1 MQVHQVV
8 AVEEMGTRETVRQAV
23 GAVGWRA
30 VRAVVWGLILVVALC
45 ALTIHSN
52 LIYRRYI
59 TAASLPS
66 GAVFFFF
73 LTVVLNGIVRRVNAR
88 WAMQKWE
95 LGIVFSMLFISA
107 ALPQA
112 SLGETLVTLAVAPQY
127 YPRRGGVPYAE
138 RLADAIPSWL
148 MVQDREAVRTFY
160 EALPPGQSIPWGAWL
175 VPMLGW
181 TLFALALIMALGCLA
196 RILSHRWIEEERV
209 TFPLMELPLEMMGAG
224 IEGDRFWRNPLLWL
238 GFAIPGTMI
247 GIGQMHAYFPT
258 VPEIGQII
266 TWRIGEG
273 WQTTPLNALR
283 DFVFPVWMLVIGV
296 SYLINGEVAASIWVF
311 HLLFQAQLLIFAL
324 MGYNAAAPSGTVTF
338 NPIDWIHHTE
348 FGACVVLSVSMLLPV
363 WKDVVKAWKREPDA
377 RVSRGA
383 VLSFLAANLAM
394 VVWAIAVGGHVVMMV
409 LFLVVL
415 YAIVLALGRM
425 VASGGVY
432 LVDNGYVPERL
443 IHGLSG
449 SLWPSNSGLWMLNAQ
464 NALVGRADM
473 SFLYFA
479 LNDEKFRYE
488 ARLPQRVHLA
498 GVVLSVVTALLGA
511 YFFILWWSYQYG
523 AVNFAAWPLSW
534 NVPQHLQRLMAG
546 MASRQPPS
554 AEVWSATVVGAGIG
568 LFLLNMNR
576 RFTWWR
582 LSPLGFVIASS
593 ENVSGQIW
601 GGAFIGWLVSS
612 LVKRYGG
619 MPLYRKLRPFF
630 LGLIL
635 GDVVVYCSVV
645 LLESLVGVRGAGF

>member
-1 MQVHQVV
+1 MHQAI
-8 AVEEMGTRETVRQAV
+8 AVEEMRSRESARQAV
-23 GAVGWRA
+23 RAVGWRA
-30 VRAVVWGLILVVALC
+30 VRAIVWGLILVLALC

-138 RLADAIPSWL
+138 RLADAIPPWL
-148 MVQDREAVRTFY
+148 MVQDREAVRAFY
-160 EALPPGQSIPWGAWL
+160 ESLPPGQAIPWGAWL

-181 TLFALALIMALGCLA
+181 TLFALALMTALGCLA

-224 IEGDRFWRNPLLWL
+224 SEGDRFWRNPLLWL

-247 GIGQMHAYFPT
+247 GFGQMHAYFPT
-258 VPEIGQII
+258 IPEIGQII

-296 SYLINGEVAASIWVF
+296 SYLINGEVSASIWVF
-311 HLLFQAQLLIFAL
+311 HLLFQAQLLVFAL

-338 NPIDWIHHTE
+338 NPIDWVHYTE

-363 WKDVVKAWKREPDA
+363 WREVVKAWRGERDA
-377 RVSRGA
+377 KVSREA
-383 VLSFLAANLAM
+383 VLGFLAANLAM
-394 VVWAIAVGGHVVMMV
+394 LVWAIAVGGHVVIMV

-449 SLWPSNSGLWMLNAQ
+449 SLWPSNGSLWLLNAQ

-488 ARLPQRVHLA
+488 ARLPQRAHLA
-498 GVVLSVVTALLGA
+498 GVVLSVVGALLGA

-554 AEVWSATVVGAGIG
+554 AEVWGATVIGAGIG

-576 RFTWWR
+576 QFTWWR

-619 MPLYRKLRPFF
+619 MPLYRKQRPFF

-645 LLESLVGVRGAGF
+645 LLESLIGVRGAGF

>member
-1 MQVHQVV
+1 MYREKVVHKADAVNAAEEQAAV
-8 AVEEMGTRETVRQAV
+8 AIH
-23 GAVGWRA
+23 WRA
-30 VRAVVWGLILVVALC
+30 VRAVVWGLVLVLMLC
-45 ALTIHSN
+45 ALTTHSN
-52 LIYRRYI
+52 LLYRRYI

-73 LTVVLNGIVRRVNAR
+73 LTVVLNGILKRIHAH

-107 ALPQA
+107 AIPQA
-112 SLGETLVTLAVAPQY
+112 SIGQTLVTLAVAPQY

-138 RLADAIPSWL
+138 QLGDAIPSWL
-148 MVQDREAVRTFY
+148 LVRDREAVRAFY
-160 EALPPGQSIPWGAWL
+160 EGLAPGQSIPWGAWV

-181 TLFALALIMALGCLA
+181 TVFALALLGALGCLA

-224 IEGDRFWRNPLLWL
+224 SEGDRFWRSPLLWL
-238 GFAIPGTMI
+238 GFLIPGTMI
-247 GIGQMHAYFPT
+247 GIGQMHSYFPT
-258 VPEIGQII
+258 IPEIGQII

-273 WQTTPLNALR
+273 WQTAPLNALR
-283 DFVFPVWMLVIGV
+283 DLVFPVWMLVIGV

-311 HLLFQAQLLIFAL
+311 HLLYRAQLLAFAL
-324 MGYNAAAPSGTVTF
+324 MGYNAAAPAGTTTF
-338 NPIDWIHHTE
+338 NPMDWIHHTE
-348 FGACVVLSVSMLLPV
+348 FGACVVLSISMLLPV
-363 WKDVVKAWKREPDA
+363 WGEVKKAWRGDRSA
-377 RVSRGA
+377 RVPRGA
-383 VLSFLAANLAM
+383 VLGFLAANGAM
-394 VVWAIAVGGHVVMMV
+394 LVWALVAGRNVIPVL
-409 LFLVVL
+409 LFLLVL

-443 IHGLSG
+443 IHGLTG
-449 SLWPSNSGLWMLNAQ
+449 SLWQSNSGLWMLNAQ

-473 SFLYFA
+473 SFVYFA
-479 LNDEKFRYE
+479 LNDEKFRHE

-498 GVVLSVVTALLGA
+498 GVVLSVLAALLGA

-534 NVPQHLQRLMAG
+534 NVPQHLQRLMG
-546 MASRQPPS
+546 DMASRQPPS
-554 AEVWSATVVGAGIG
+554 GEVWSATIVGAGVG
-568 LFLLNMNR
+568 LFLLAMNR
-576 RFTWWR
+576 QFTWWR
-582 LSPLGFVIASS
+582 ISPLGFVIASS

-601 GGAFIGWLVSS
+601 GGAFIGWLISS

-619 MPLYRKLRPFF
+619 MPVHRRLRPFF

-635 GDVVVYCSVV
+635 GDVVVYCTVV
-645 LLESLVGVRGAGF
+645 LLESVIGVRGAGF

>member
-1 MQVHQVV
+1 MHRAGVQEGNQ
-8 AVEEMGTRETVRQAV
+8 AEQANRRQRGV
-23 GAVGWRA
+23 IVWRA
-30 VRAVVWGLILVVALC
+30 VRAVVWGLVMVLVLC
-45 ALTIHSN
+45 ALTTHSN

-73 LTVVLNGIVRRVNAR
+73 LTVVLNGIIRWVNAR

-107 ALPQA
+107 AIPQA
-112 SLGETLVTLAVAPQY
+112 SIGQTLITLAVAPQY

-138 RLADAIPSWL
+138 QLGDAIPRWL
-148 MVQDREAVRTFY
+148 LVQDRQAVRAFY
-160 EALPPGQSIPWGAWL
+160 EGLPPGASIPWGAWVL
-175 VPMLGW
+175 PMLGW
-181 TLFALALIMALGCLA
+181 TLFALALIVALGCLA
-196 RILSHRWIEEERV
+196 RILAHRWIEEERV

-224 IEGDRFWRNPLLWL
+224 SEGDRFWRRPLLWL

-247 GIGQMHAYFPT
+247 GVGQMHAYFPT
-258 VPEIGQII
+258 IPEIGQII

-273 WQTTPLNALR
+273 WQTAPLNALR

-296 SYLINGEVAASIWVF
+296 SYLINGEVAASIWGF
-311 HLLFQAQLLIFAL
+311 HLLYRAQLLTFAL
-324 MGYNAAAPSGTVTF
+324 MGYNAAAPAGTVTF
-338 NPIDWIHHTE
+338 NPIDWIHHME
-348 FGACVVLSVSMLLPV
+348 FGACVVLSISMLLPV
-363 WKDVVKAWKREPDA
+363 WGEVMRAWRRDPSAK
-377 RVSRGA
+377 VSRTAVTGFLLANGA
-383 VLSFLAANLAM
+383 MLLWAMAA
-394 VVWAIAVGGHVVMMV
+394 GGHVVMMA
-409 LFLVVL
+409 LFLAVL

-449 SLWPSNSGLWMLNAQ
+449 SLWPSNGGLWMLNAH

-488 ARLPQRVHLA
+488 ARLPQRVHLI
-498 GVVLSVVTALLGA
+498 GVALSVLTALLGA

-534 NVPQHLQRLMAG
+534 NVPQHLQRLIAG

-554 AEVWSATVVGAGIG
+554 AEVWSAVIVGGGIG
-568 LFLLNMNR
+568 LLLLNLNR

-601 GGAFIGWLVSS
+601 GGAFIGWLIAS

-619 MPLYRKLRPFF
+619 MPVYRRLRPFF

-635 GDVVVYCSVV
+635 GDVVVYCTVV
-645 LLESLVGVRGAGF
+645 LLESVIGVRGAGF

>member
-1 MQVHQVV
+1 MLYRSVTVDEVKQ
-8 AVEEMGTRETVRQAV
+8 REDRRQAV
-23 GAVGWRA
+23 AAVSWRA
-30 VRAVVWGLILVVALC
+30 VRAILWGLILVVALC

-59 TAASLPS
+59 TASSLPS

-73 LTVVLNGIVRRVNAR
+73 LTVVLNGIVRRIDAR
-88 WAMQKWE
+88 WAMHRWE

-138 RLADAIPSWL
+138 QLADAIPPWL
-148 MVQDREAVRTFY
+148 LVQDREAVRTFY
-160 EALPPGQSIPWGAWL
+160 EGLPPGHSIPWGAWVL
-175 VPMLGW
+175 PMLGW
-181 TLFALALIMALGCLA
+181 TLFALALIAALGCMA

-224 IEGDRFWRNPLLWL
+224 SEGDRFWRNPLLWL

-258 VPEIGQII
+258 VPEIGQIL

-273 WQTTPLNALR
+273 WQTAPLNALG

-296 SYLINGEVAASIWVF
+296 SYLINGEVSASIWVF
-311 HLLFQAQLLIFAL
+311 HLLYRAQLLIFAL

-338 NPIDWIHHTE
+338 NPMDWIHHTE
-348 FGACVVLSVSMLLPV
+348 FGACVVLSVSMLVPV
-363 WKDVVKAWKREPDA
+363 WKDVVKAWRREPEA
-377 RVSRGA
+377 KVSRGA
-383 VLSFLAANLAM
+383 VLGFLAANGAM
-394 VVWAIAVGGHVVMMV
+394 LLWAMFAGGHVVMML
-409 LFLVVL
+409 LFLAVL

-443 IHGLSG
+443 IQGLSG
-449 SLWPSNSGLWMLNAQ
+449 SLWPSNGSLWLLNAH

-488 ARLPQRVHLA
+488 ARLPQRVHLV
-498 GVVLSVVTALLGA
+498 GVTLSVLAALMGA

-554 AEVWSATVVGAGIG
+554 AEVWSATLVGAGIG

-582 LSPLGFVIASS
+582 LSPIGFVIASS

-635 GDVVVYCSVV
+635 GDVVVYCTIV
-645 LLESLVGVRGAGF
+645 LLESLIGVRGAGF